1 MEMTVAECRAR
12 VAARLRVAGMV
23 GLATVIACQAAI
35 AAPQTAE
42 DRAAARAVVSARA
55 VDVVVVL
62 ATIKVRL
69 NVSGREQTSDQTAQT
84 NATILDASGLA
95 VMSLQQIQP
104 DEAMT
109 RMYSRQVPGGGR
121 VEVTTDIADM
131 RMHLADGRE
140 LPAKLVLRDEDLDL
154 AFVRPT
160 EPLSAPLPFVDAT
173 SARPQLLDALTLVR
187 RTGEPTAWAPAAAF
201 ATVELV
207 IDKPRTY
214 YQVVILGGGGPGCP
228 LFDAAGHF
236 VGVLVMRDTG
246 TRGAGALGVLPADD
260 IREVAKQAPPK

>member
-1 MEMTVAECRAR
+1 MTDRVRACRAR
-12 VAARLRVAGMV
+12 MLPLVSW
-23 GLATVIACQAAI
+23 CAI
-35 AAPQTAE
+35 AAVIAGRPAAASAQTAE
-42 DRAAARAVVSARA
+42 DRAAARAMVARRSD
-55 VDVVVVL
+55 DVVVVL

-69 NVSGREQTSDQTAQT
+69 TVNGREQTSDQQAQT
-84 NATILDASGLA
+84 TATILDASGLA

-104 DEAMT
+104 DEAMS
-109 RMYSRQVPGGGR
+109 RMYSRQSQGGAR
-121 VEVTTDIADM
+121 VEVATDIADM

-160 EPLSAPLPFVDAT
+160 DPLPSPLPFVDAP
-173 SARPQLLDALTLVR
+173 SAKAQMLDQLTLIR
-187 RTGEPTAWAPAAAF
+187 RTGETTAWAPAAAF

-228 LFDAAGHF
+228 LFDAQGRF

-246 TRGAGALGVLPADD
+246 TRGSGALSVLPADD